1 MSRPHNISRRAARAL
16 TTVAVLFALVLS
28 VLPVAAQEATPT
40 SSDSLLAG
48 LGYPDLTVTTDG
60 IDFDIPAEVAA
71 DRYRVVLQNNSALAT
86 DIEFYQLPEGV
97 TTDDLLTIFEQE
109 DESFAVPDYF
119 YEIVFN
125 GGAVT
130 DPGQS
135 SDVVLDLTPGEWVV
149 NLFTYNE
156 ESDEEANIV
165 KTITVTGEMPAVDDP
180 AGAIEI
186 GLTEMAFV
194 LPDSMAA
201 GPHVWKVVNTGQQPH
216 HLILSQVP
224 DGTTKEQVA
233 ELASSFFVPPASP
246 EAGAAPA
253 APALGFEDVVDVAET
268 LVLSGGQANWIAVDL
283 APGTYAAICFMPAA
297 GTDLPHVMMGM
308 VAVFTVSA

>member
-48 LGYPDLTVTTDG
+48 LGYPELTVTTDG
-60 IDFDIPAEVAA
+60 TDFDIPAEIAA
-71 DRYRVVLQNNSALAT
+71 GRYRVVIQNESVLSA

-97 TTDDLLTIFEQE
+97 TIDDLLAIFNQDGE
-109 DESFAVPDYF
+109 DFSVPDFF
-119 YEIVFN
+119 YAMVFN
-125 GGAVT
+125 GGPVSA
-130 DPGQS
+130 PGQS
-135 SDVVLDLTPGEWVV
+135 GDVVLDLTPGEWVV
-149 NLFTYNE
+149 NLFTYSE
-156 ESDEEANIV
+156 EGEGGEDNNIP
-165 KTITVTGEMPAVDDP
+165 KTIAVTGEMPAVEEVP
-180 AGAIEI
+180 GAIEI
-186 GLTEMAFV
+186 GLTEMTFV
-194 LPDSMAA
+194 LPDSIAA
-201 GPHVWKVVNTGQQPH
+201 GPQVWKVVNTGFQPH

-224 DGTTKEQVA
+224 EGTTKEQVV
-233 ELASSFFVPPASP
+233 ELAGSFFGPPASP

-253 APALGFEDVVDVAET
+253 LAFEDVVDVAET
-268 LVLSGGQANWIAVDL
+268 LVLSNGRANWIEVDL

-308 VAVFTVSA
+308 VEVFTVNA